1 MPMRELTLLVATG
14 DPERFHA
21 ALTFAA
27 TAAAGGGSVRLHLHE
42 GAVALLKPPLLSPND
57 AARAEAGLPTLKE
70 IWEEA
75 LGLGVAV
82 SLCQSG
88 LALSGLRL
96 DDLDPRLEAQGPAGL
111 LSVCGG
117 GGLTVF

>member
-1 MPMRELTLLVATG
+1 MPLRELTILVATA
-14 DPERFHA
+14 DAERLHA

-42 GAVALLKPPLLSPND
+42 GAVALLKSPLRSPND
-57 AARAEAGLPTLKE
+57 TARAEAGLPTLKD
-70 IWEEA
+70 IWDEA

-96 DDLDPRLEAQGPAGL
+96 DQLDPRLEAQGPAGL
-111 LSVCGG
+111 LSRCGA